1 MSERVAQLA
10 QALGAEGVRALFGIP
25 GSGLSLELI
34 TALEGRGV
42 PFYATSHE
50 GSGVIMAG
58 AYARRSGTLG
68 CAISIRGPG
77 LANMLGGLLVNCY
90 EQLPTLSVAEAFG
103 PAAAASRMH
112 KRLDHETAT
121 RAFTK
126 AYATLGDPRATVATL
141 AGIARAEIPGPVHLD
156 LFDED
161 AGVTRVRVAPDSP
174 GADGEGKWSE
184 LRGLLARSH
193 RPVVIAGALAG
204 RRSWGARLT
213 GLRIPVFTTLAAKG
227 VLDETAP
234 FAAGVF
240 TGDGRALSPEA
251 RILPAADLVVGLGL
265 RNLEVLSAKPFPCEL
280 AIVDVVAGH
289 TADGFAPACLWR
301 AGVDESFHDVLE
313 ALSGKEWGR
322 EQVLEATAGVRRH
335 LAGEDWLPGV
345 LYRQLEQELPA
356 IGCLVVDT
364 GYFCTV
370 AEHVWRARS
379 AAAFLCSANGRS
391 MGTALPSAIAAALA
405 DRTAPTVCVVGD
417 GGAAMYAADLKLA
430 VAEALP
436 VLFLLLSDGRYGSVA
451 DATSV
456 VGASRRATTIARPSW
471 FRAVEA
477 LDCPAEQVKDEA
489 AFVTALRRWDWR
501 SGPLFLE
508 AVFDAERYA
517 TMLRGVR

>member
-34 TALEGRGV
+34 TALERLGV
-42 PFYATSHE
+42 PFYATAHE
-50 GSGVIMAG
+50 GSGAIMAG
-58 AYARRSGTLG
+58 AFARRSGTLG
-68 CAISIRGPG
+68 CAISIKGPG
-77 LANMLGGLLVNCY
+77 FANMLGGLLVDYY
-90 EQLPTLSVAEAFG
+90 EELPVLSVAEAFG
-103 PAAAASRMH
+103 PAVAASRMH
-112 KRLDHETAT
+112 KRLDHEAAG

-126 AYATLGDPRATVATL
+126 AYATLGDPRRTVATL
-141 AGIARAEIPGPVHLD
+141 AGIAKAEIPGPVHLD

-161 AGVTRVRVAPDSP
+161 AGALHERITPDPPAP
-174 GADGEGKWSE
+174 GAWSE
-184 LRGLLARSH
+184 LRARLARSE
-193 RPVVIAGALAG
+193 RPAVIAGALAA
-204 RRSWGARLT
+204 RRAWGSRLAE
-213 GLRIPVFTTLAAKG
+213 LNVPVFTTLAAKG
-227 VLDETAP
+227 LLDETTP

-240 TGDGRALSPEA
+240 TGDGRELSPEA
-251 RILPAADLVVGLGL
+251 KILPAADLVVGLGL
-265 RNLEVLSAKPFPCEL
+265 RNGEVLSAKPFPRDL
-280 AIVDVVAGH
+280 AIVDVVGGRSAGGFAAALVWR
-289 TADGFAPACLWR
+289 ADG
-301 AGVDESFHDVLE
+301 DESFADVLDT
-313 ALSGKEWGR
+313 LSGKEWGR
-322 EQVLEATAGVRRH
+322 ERVAEATAGVRRH
-335 LAGEDWLPGV
+335 LAGDEWLPGV
-345 LYRQLEQELPA
+345 LYRHLERELPA

-370 AEHVWRARS
+370 AEHAWRARS

-405 DRTAPTVCVVGD
+405 DRTAPTVCVMGD
-417 GGAAMYAADLKLA
+417 GGAMHVADLRLA

-451 DATSV
+451 HATSV
-456 VGASRRATTIARPSW
+456 VDASRRATTIARPSW

-501 SGPLFLE
+501 TGPLFLE
-508 AVFDAERYA
+508 APFDPERYA

>member
-10 QALGAEGVRALFGIP
+10 RALGAEGVRALFGIP

-34 TALEGRGV
+34 TSLEGLGV
-42 PFYATSHE
+42 PFYATAHE
-50 GSGVIMAG
+50 GSGAIMAG
-58 AYARRSGTLG
+58 AFARRSGTLG
-68 CAISIRGPG
+68 CAISIKGPG
-77 LANMLGGLLVNCY
+77 FANMLGGLLVDYY
-90 EQLPTLSVAEAFG
+90 EQLPVLSVAEAFG
-103 PAAAASRMH
+103 PSVAASRMH
-112 KRLDHETAT
+112 KRLDHETAG

-126 AYATLGDPRATVATL
+126 AYATLGDPRGTVATL
-141 AGIARAEIPGPVHLD
+141 AGIARAETPGPVHLD

-161 AGVTRVRVAPDSP
+161 AGAFHERVTFDPPA
-174 GADGEGKWSE
+174 AAAWSE
-184 LRGLLARSH
+184 LRARLARSA
-193 RPVVIAGALAG
+193 RPAVIAGALAA
-204 RRSWGARLT
+204 RRAWGSRLAE
-213 GLRIPVFTTLAAKG
+213 LRVPVFTTLAAKG
-227 VLDETAP
+227 ILDETTP

-240 TGDGRALSPEA
+240 TGDGRELSPEA
-251 RILPAADLVVGLGL
+251 KVLPEADLVVGLGL
-265 RNLEVLSAKPFPCEL
+265 RNGEVLSAKPFACDL
-280 AIVDVVAGH
+280 AIVDVVGGRSAGGFAAVLVSR
-289 TADGFAPACLWR
+289 ADG
-301 AGVDESFHDVLE
+301 DESFADVLD

-322 EQVLEATAGVRRH
+322 ERVAEATSGVRLH
-335 LAGEDWLPGV
+335 LAGDEWLPGV
-345 LYRQLEQELPA
+345 LYRHLERELPS

-370 AEHVWRARS
+370 AEHAWRARS

-405 DRTAPTVCVVGD
+405 DRTAPTVCVMGD
-417 GGAAMYAADLKLA
+417 GGAMYVADLRIA

-451 DATSV
+451 HATSV

-471 FRAVEA
+471 FGAVEA

-508 AVFDAERYA
+508 AHFDPERYA

>member
-10 QALGAEGVRALFGIP
+10 HALRAEGVRALFGIS
-25 GSGLSLELI
+25 GSGLSLELV
-34 TALEGRGV
+34 TVLERQGV

-50 GSGVIMAG
+50 ASGAIMAG
-58 AYARRSGTLG
+58 AFARRSGTLG
-68 CAISIRGPG
+68 CAISIKGPG
-77 LANMLGGLLVNCY
+77 LANMLGGLLVNHY
-90 EQLPTLSVAEAFG
+90 ERIPTLSVAEAFG
-103 PAAAASRMH
+103 PATATSRMH
-112 KRLDHETAT
+112 KRLDHDAAT
-121 RAFTK
+121 GAFTK
-126 AYATLGDPRATVATL
+126 AYATLGDPGHTVATL

-156 LFDED
+156 LFDEKV
-161 AGVTRVRVAPDSP
+161 GVSHVRAAPDP
-174 GADGEGKWSE
+174 HAAAGEGKWSE
-184 LRGLLARSH
+184 LNRLVTRSQ

-204 RRSWGARLT
+204 RRSWGARLAD
-213 GLRIPVFTTLAAKG
+213 LRVPVFTTLAAKG
-227 VLDETAP
+227 VLDETTP

-240 TGDGRALSPEA
+240 TGDGRALSPEVS
-251 RILPAADLVVGLGL
+251 ILAAADLVVGLGL
-265 RNLEVLSAKPFPCEL
+265 RNLEVLSARPLPCEL

-289 TADGFAPACLWR
+289 TADGFAPACHWC
-301 AGVDESFHDVLE
+301 AGGDGSFHDVLD

-322 EQVLEATAGVRRH
+322 ERVVGATADVRRH
-335 LAGEDWLPGV
+335 LAGEEWLPGA

-379 AAAFLCSANGRS
+379 AAGFLCSANGRS

-405 DRTAPTVCVVGD
+405 DRAAPTVCVMGD
-417 GGAAMYAADLKLA
+417 GGAAMYIADLKLA

-451 DATSV
+451 HATSV
-456 VGASRRATTIARPSW
+456 VDASRRATTIARPSW

-489 AFVTALRRWDWR
+489 AFVAALRRWDWR

-517 TMLRGVR
+517 TMLTGVR